1 MYTFLVLLT
10 NKSSELDFFFLIK
23 ARLLFTTHR
32 GKGKKKINRKCPI
45 HITLV
50 YLFLAAC

>member
-10 NKSSELDFFFLIK
+10 NKSSELDIFLIK
-23 ARLLFTTHR
+23 ARLLFTTRR
-32 GKGKKKINRKCPI
+32 GKEKKINRKRPI